1 MAKNPV
7 SVHCISTIGEIK
19 AALKTSHHS
28 FPVLNKQEKFV
39 GLMPRNFMI
48 TLARNLAFYVED
60 LDDQEKENV
69 RKSISAA
76 SESINYS
83 NSKTY
88 TKVATKRDSQ
98 ISLLTKNLE
107 RKQK

>member
-7 SVHCISTIGEIK
+7 CVHCISTISEIK

-39 GLMPRNFMI
+39 GLMPRNFVI
-48 TLARNLAFYVED
+48 TLARNLAFYTED
-60 LDDQEKENV
+60 LDADEKEDV
-69 RKSISAA
+69 LKSISAA

-83 NSKTY
+83 NSKTFD
-88 TKVATKRDSQ
+88 KVSKKRDS
-98 ISLLTKNLE
+98 
-107 RKQK
+107 